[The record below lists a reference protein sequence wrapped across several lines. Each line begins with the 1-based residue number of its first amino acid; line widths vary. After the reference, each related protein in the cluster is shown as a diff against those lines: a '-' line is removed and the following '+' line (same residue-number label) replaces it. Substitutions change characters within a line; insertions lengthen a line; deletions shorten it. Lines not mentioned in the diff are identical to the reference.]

1 MEVIST
7 DISRN
12 KEWSSEVN
20 EGTKSS
26 SELKSI
32 PVGDLAPNGYNP
44 NHMSDKE
51 FAEYLAEVKHHGHL
65 SKPIVVR
72 RLNDGKFEI
81 IDGEHGWRAAKK
93 LGFDEVLCENLG
105 DVDDLEARR
114 QTYKRNRGGQDN
126 PVLLGRM
133 FREMLNK

>member
-1 MEVIST
+1 MS
-7 DISRN
+7 
-12 KEWSSEVN
+12 
-20 EGTKSS
+20 EGTKASS
-26 SELKSI
+26 KLESI
-32 PVGDLAPNGYNP
+32 LISDIVPNGYNP
-44 NHMSDKE
+44 NRMSNEE
-51 FAEYLAEVKHHGHL
+51 FDEYVTEVKHVGQL